1 MDFSFYRIGEGLWYR
16 CDKLSFPHC
25 FGAASGGLD
34 TGAAATMD
42 QVHGDVIA
50 FAEETDNGRVF
61 EGCDALITSDP
72 KAVIAAKTADCVPL
86 LMEAA
91 DAGICAAVHAGWRG
105 TIKGIAPKVFRE
117 LIKLGAEPCGIKI
130 AIGAAARFESYEV
143 QNDFRAEVSKALG
156 EEICRR
162 FVREDEKG
170 VLRADVPGINIY
182 LLKEAG
188 AAEIFDCGFDTIS
201 DLRFRS
207 YRREGRAV
215 SMYNAI
221 SPSIQPKATVLQH
234 K

>member
-16 CDKLSFPHC
+16 CDRLSFPHC

-50 FAEETDNGRVF
+50 FAEEADNGRVF

>member
-1 MDFSFYRIGEGLWYR
+1 MDFSFFEIGEGLFYR
-16 CDKLSFPHC
+16 CDRLSFPHC
-25 FGAASGGLD
+25 FGTASGGINI
-34 TGAAATMD
+34 GASATMK

-50 FAEETDNGRVF
+50 FAEEADNGRVF

-105 TIKGIAPKVFRE
+105 TMRGIAPKVFRE
-117 LIKLGAEPCGIKI
+117 LIKLGAEPGGIKI

-143 QNDFRAEVSKALG
+143 RDDFRAAAAKALG
-156 EEICRR
+156 EKICRR

-188 AAEIFDCGFDTIS
+188 AAEIFDCGLDTIS

-221 SPSIQPKATVLQH
+221 SPAAQPAMLAIN
-234 K
+234 